1 MALSPKEIG
10 RRIREVAD
18 EVGVGKAEIADA
30 LGVGQETISKLEMGT
45 LDPIP
50 GDYILVIARLL
61 KTDFRYFISSD
72 LDDVEAETR
81 KLFRKLAAP
90 SPSDFLAIRRF
101 VSFCMSEKDLEA
113 LLSMKRQEDIPT
125 YRTGRTSPRL
135 HKDQGRDAAQQERK
149 RLGLGNR
156 PIRNIFETLRSQGI
170 HLFRHSLKDRNLNGV
185 TIQHPQAGVCVLIN
199 YDDDLYRQFF
209 SAAHEYCH
217 VLADRGVLATEGS
230 VVSYRGR
237 HDLVEVRANNF
248 AAEFLLPTGV
258 FAELKRPKDLD
269 ELSSFVRTIA
279 LDYGVNTETVAIKLK
294 ELGWITDKTLASFQ
308 AVRPAVIRRTEKT
321 DPDIPPNLT
330 PKQIERR
337 VNAIR
342 EGISSYYLE
351 LLRRALTEDL
361 ITFGRF
367 AEMLDMTTEQAR
379 DFVTATR
386 LAI

>member
-10 RRIREVAD
+10 RRIREVAE
-18 EVGVGKAEIADA
+18 EVGVGRAEMADA
-30 LGVGQETISKLEMGT
+30 LGVDQNTISKLEMGT

-50 GDYILVIARLL
+50 GDYVLVIARLL

-72 LDDVEAETR
+72 LDDVEAETK

-90 SPSDFLAIRRF
+90 TPSDFLAIRRF

-113 LLSMKRQEDIPT
+113 LLSIKRQEDIPT
-125 YRTGRTSPRL
+125 YSTGKASPRL
-135 HKDQGRDAAQQERK
+135 HKDQGRDAAKQERK

-156 PIRNIFETLRSQGI
+156 PIRNIFEIMRSQGI
-170 HLFRHSLKDRNLNGV
+170 HLFRHSLEDRNLNGV

-217 VLADRGVLATEGS
+217 VLADRSVLATEGS

-237 HDLVEVRANNF
+237 YDLVEVRANNF

-258 FAELKRPKDLD
+258 FDEHKRPKDLN
-269 ELSSFVRTIA
+269 ELTSFVRTVA
-279 LDYGVNTETVAIKLK
+279 QDYKVNTETVAIKLK
-294 ELGWITDKTLASFQ
+294 DLGWITDKTLASFQ
-308 AVRPAVIRRTEKT
+308 AVRPAVIRRSEKT
-321 DPDIPPNLT
+321 DPDIPLNLT
-330 PKQIERR
+330 HKQIERR

-367 AEMLDMTTEQAR
+367 AEMLDMSTEQAR
-379 DFVTATR
+379 DFVAATR

>member
-10 RRIREVAD
+10 RRIREVAE
-18 EVGVGKAEIADA
+18 EVGVGKAKIADA
-30 LGVGQETISKLEMGT
+30 LGVDQETISKLEMGT

-61 KTDFRYFISSD
+61 QTDFRYFISSD
-72 LDDVEAETR
+72 LDDVEAETK

-90 SPSDFLAIRRF
+90 TPSDFLAIRRF

-113 LLSMKRQEDIPT
+113 LLSVERQKDIPT
-125 YRTGRTSPRL
+125 YRTGKTSPRL
-135 HKDQGRDAAQQERK
+135 HKDQGRDAAKQERK

-170 HLFRHSLKDRNLNGV
+170 HLFRHSLEDRNLNGV

-217 VLADRGVLATEGS
+217 VLADRGVLATEGC

-237 HDLVEVRANNF
+237 YDLVEVRANNF

-279 LDYGVNTETVAIKLK
+279 QDYRVNTETVAIKLK
-294 ELGWITDKTLASFQ
+294 DLGWITDKTLASFQ

-330 PKQIERR
+330 RKQIERR

-367 AEMLDMTTEQAR
+367 AEMLDMSTEQAR
-379 DFVTATR
+379 DFVVATR